1 MSNKPDIL
9 AETVGYAKCNA
20 EAATH
25 DREAW
30 IAHYRN
36 CEAALAERDRL
47 LEVNAALRGALQ
59 FIADHDGK
67 TLLAGSLGDH
77 CDRAHQIGAA
87 KAFHQ
92 MADAA
97 GAALKRA
104 EGGPVS

>member
-9 AETVGYAKCNA
+9 TETVVYARRNA
-20 EAATH
+20 EMSIY

-30 IAHYRN
+30 EAHTRN
-36 CEAALAERDRL
+36 CEAARVECDRL
-47 LEVNAALRGALQ
+47 REVNAALRGALQ